1 MSHKLPQSYMLFFKL
16 TALLSKKSVALPA
29 RKYSKKIMNKHT
41 FQNYLFL
48 SLLWICCGCE
58 NTLDGLSLRSDQNE
72 RFYWENNAAAS
83 ERVAKI
89 MYNESNGSRS
99 ERFKI
104 VHISDVHLSSW
115 SPSNHYV
122 LPINLRQSV
131 QFANQPELRI
141 NVMAVT
147 GDFISYGKKSEAKAY
162 MKSFAS
168 SLQQDNFIPYV
179 ICTGN
184 HDSNIGAQEDRSP
197 IMSTLF
203 YKPEI
208 TNLLFTNNQN
218 SYKRIPN
225 ENYYYKDFSNPQ
237 GGTIR
242 MIALD
247 MIDQPS
253 DVYNTLNYA
262 HYSQEQINWLS
273 NVALREGM
281 TSSHSVIILNHYPFQ
296 HHDSGASTYLC
307 DGDYVHPWYMI
318 PEIVEAFR
326 GHTTLTKTY
335 PNQFGGEDIHVDA
348 DFTNNTATFICYL
361 GGHIH
366 ANAYFEIKGLS
377 NEQMNLPKQKM
388 IICTNQAPSEAG
400 TVYNRVK
407 REEDSLSSNSFC
419 IHAIDTQEH
428 KIYITFFGAFRP
440 EGATNYPDIQELTY

>member
-1 MSHKLPQSYMLFFKL
+1 
-16 TALLSKKSVALPA
+16 
-29 RKYSKKIMNKHT
+29 MNKHT

-72 RFYWENNAAAS
+72 RFYWGNNAAAS

-273 NVALREGM
+273 TVALREGM

-440 EGATNYPDIQELTY
+440 EGVTNYPDIQELTY

>member
-1 MSHKLPQSYMLFFKL
+1 
-16 TALLSKKSVALPA
+16 
-29 RKYSKKIMNKHT
+29 MNKHT

-72 RFYWENNAAAS
+72 RFYWGNNAAAS

-348 DFTNNTATFICYL
+348 DFTNNTVTFICYL

-440 EGATNYPDIQELTY
+440 EGVTNYPDIQELTY

>member
-1 MSHKLPQSYMLFFKL
+1 M
-16 TALLSKKSVALPA
+16 PA

-72 RFYWENNAAAS
+72 RFYWGNNAAAS

-104 VHISDVHLSSW
+104 VHISDVHISSW

-141 NVMAVT
+141 NAMAVT

-440 EGATNYPDIQELTY
+440 EGVTNYPDIQELTY

>member
-1 MSHKLPQSYMLFFKL
+1 MLFFKL

-147 GDFISYGKKSEAKAY
+147 GDFISYRKKSEAKAY

-428 KIYITFFGAFRP
+428 KIYITFFGAFHP

>member
-1 MSHKLPQSYMLFFKL
+1 MLFFKL
-16 TALLSKKSVALPA
+16 TALLSKKSVVLPA

-72 RFYWENNAAAS
+72 RFYWGNNAAAS

-440 EGATNYPDIQELTY
+440 EGVTNYPDIQELTY

>member
-1 MSHKLPQSYMLFFKL
+1 
-16 TALLSKKSVALPA
+16 
-29 RKYSKKIMNKHT
+29 MNKHSWGI
-41 FQNYLFL
+41 YLL
-48 SLLWICCGCE
+48 LTLLWVCYGCE
-58 NTLDGLSLRSDQNE
+58 DTLDGLTLRSDQNE

-83 ERVAKI
+83 ARIAKI

-104 VHISDVHLSSW
+104 VHISDVHISSW

-141 NVMAVT
+141 NAMAVT

-440 EGATNYPDIQELTY
+440 EGAKNYPDIQELTY

>member
-1 MSHKLPQSYMLFFKL
+1 MFFFKL

-72 RFYWENNAAAS
+72 RFYWGNNAAAS

-388 IICTNQAPSEAG
+388 IICTNQAPSDAG

>member
-1 MSHKLPQSYMLFFKL
+1 MLFFKL
-16 TALLSKKSVALPA
+16 TALLSTKSVALPA

-72 RFYWENNAAAS
+72 RFYWGNNAAAS

-440 EGATNYPDIQELTY
+440 EGAKNYPDIQELTY

>member
-1 MSHKLPQSYMLFFKL
+1 MFFFKL

-72 RFYWENNAAAS
+72 RFYWGNNAAAS

>member
-1 MSHKLPQSYMLFFKL
+1 MLFFKL

-72 RFYWENNAAAS
+72 RFYWGNNAAAS

-307 DGDYVHPWYMI
+307 DGDYIHPWYMI

-428 KIYITFFGAFRP
+428 KIYITFFGAFHP
-440 EGATNYPDIQELTY
+440 EGVTNYPDIQELTY

>member
-1 MSHKLPQSYMLFFKL
+1 MLFFKL

-72 RFYWENNAAAS
+72 RFYWGNNAAAS

-104 VHISDVHLSSW
+104 VHISDVHISSW

-440 EGATNYPDIQELTY
+440 EGVTNYPDIQELTY

>member
-1 MSHKLPQSYMLFFKL
+1 
-16 TALLSKKSVALPA
+16 
-29 RKYSKKIMNKHT
+29 
-41 FQNYLFL
+41 
-48 SLLWICCGCE
+48 
-58 NTLDGLSLRSDQNE
+58 
-72 RFYWENNAAAS
+72 
-83 ERVAKI
+83 
-89 MYNESNGSRS
+89 
-99 ERFKI
+99 
-104 VHISDVHLSSW
+104 
-115 SPSNHYV
+115 
-122 LPINLRQSV
+122 
-131 QFANQPELRI
+131 
-141 NVMAVT
+141 MAVT

>member
-1 MSHKLPQSYMLFFKL
+1 MLFFKL
-16 TALLSKKSVALPA
+16 TALLSKKSVVLPA

-72 RFYWENNAAAS
+72 RFYWGNNAAAS

-307 DGDYVHPWYMI
+307 DGDYIHPWYMI

-440 EGATNYPDIQELTY
+440 EGVTNYPDIQELTY

>member
-1 MSHKLPQSYMLFFKL
+1 MLFFKL
-16 TALLSKKSVALPA
+16 TALLSKKSVVLPA

-72 RFYWENNAAAS
+72 RFYWGNNAAAS

-388 IICTNQAPSEAG
+388 IICTNQAPSDAG

>member
-1 MSHKLPQSYMLFFKL
+1 M
-16 TALLSKKSVALPA
+16 PA

-72 RFYWENNAAAS
+72 RFYWGNNAAAS

-104 VHISDVHLSSW
+104 VHISDVHISSW

-141 NVMAVT
+141 NAMAVT

-168 SLQQDNFIPYV
+168 SLKQDNFIPYV

>member
-1 MSHKLPQSYMLFFKL
+1 MLFFKL
-16 TALLSKKSVALPA
+16 TALLSKKSVVLPA

-72 RFYWENNAAAS
+72 RFYWGNNAAAS

-377 NEQMNLPKQKM
+377 NEQMNLPRQKM

-440 EGATNYPDIQELTY
+440 EGVTNYPDIQELTY

>member
-1 MSHKLPQSYMLFFKL
+1 MLFFKL
-16 TALLSKKSVALPA
+16 TALLSKKSVVLPA

-72 RFYWENNAAAS
+72 RFYWGNNAAAS

-326 GHTTLTKTY
+326 GYTTLTKTY

-440 EGATNYPDIQELTY
+440 EGVTNYPDIQELTY

>member
-1 MSHKLPQSYMLFFKL
+1 MLFFKL

-41 FQNYLFL
+41 FQNCLFL

-72 RFYWENNAAAS
+72 RFYWGNNAAAS

-428 KIYITFFGAFRP
+428 KIYITFFGAFCP
-440 EGATNYPDIQELTY
+440 EGATNYTDIQELTY

>member
-1 MSHKLPQSYMLFFKL
+1 MLFFKL
-16 TALLSKKSVALPA
+16 TALLSKKSVVLPA

-72 RFYWENNAAAS
+72 RFYWGNNAAAS

-440 EGATNYPDIQELTY
+440 EGAKNYPDIQELTY

>member
-1 MSHKLPQSYMLFFKL
+1 MLFFKL

-72 RFYWENNAAAS
+72 RFYWGNNAAAS

-104 VHISDVHLSSW
+104 VHISDVHISSW

-141 NVMAVT
+141 NAMAVT

>member
-1 MSHKLPQSYMLFFKL
+1 MFFFKL

-72 RFYWENNAAAS
+72 RFYWGNNAAAS

-208 TNLLFTNNQN
+208 THLLFTNNQN

-440 EGATNYPDIQELTY
+440 EGAKNYPDIQELTY

>member
-1 MSHKLPQSYMLFFKL
+1 MFFFKL
-16 TALLSKKSVALPA
+16 TALLSKKSVVLPA

-48 SLLWICCGCE
+48 SLIWICCGCE

-72 RFYWENNAAAS
+72 RFYWGNNAAAS

-440 EGATNYPDIQELTY
+440 EGAKNYPDIQELTY

>member
-1 MSHKLPQSYMLFFKL
+1 MLFFKL

-428 KIYITFFGAFRP
+428 KIYITFFGAFHP
-440 EGATNYPDIQELTY
+440 EGVTNYPDIQELTY

>member
-1 MSHKLPQSYMLFFKL
+1 MLFFKL
-16 TALLSKKSVALPA
+16 TALLSKKSVVLPA

-72 RFYWENNAAAS
+72 RFYWGNNAAAS

-131 QFANQPELRI
+131 QFANQPELSI

-440 EGATNYPDIQELTY
+440 EGVTNYPDIQELTY

>member
-1 MSHKLPQSYMLFFKL
+1 M
-16 TALLSKKSVALPA
+16 PA

-72 RFYWENNAAAS
+72 RFYWGNNAAAS

-104 VHISDVHLSSW
+104 VHISDVHISSW

-141 NVMAVT
+141 NAMAVT

-388 IICTNQAPSEAG
+388 IICTNQAPSDAG

>member
-1 MSHKLPQSYMLFFKL
+1 MFFFKL

-72 RFYWENNAAAS
+72 RFYWGNNAAAS

-440 EGATNYPDIQELTY
+440 EGAKNYPDIQELTY

>member
-1 MSHKLPQSYMLFFKL
+1 MLFFKL

-72 RFYWENNAAAS
+72 RFYWGNNAAAS

-104 VHISDVHLSSW
+104 VHISDVHISSC

-141 NVMAVT
+141 NAMAVT

-326 GHTTLTKTY
+326 GYTTLTKTY

-440 EGATNYPDIQELTY
+440 EGAKNYPDIQELTY

>member
-1 MSHKLPQSYMLFFKL
+1 MLFFKL
-16 TALLSKKSVALPA
+16 TALLSKKSVVLPA

-72 RFYWENNAAAS
+72 RFYWGNNAAAS

-104 VHISDVHLSSW
+104 VHISDVHISSW

-141 NVMAVT
+141 NAMAVT

-440 EGATNYPDIQELTY
+440 EGAKNYPDIQELTY

>member
-1 MSHKLPQSYMLFFKL
+1 MLFFKL
-16 TALLSKKSVALPA
+16 TALLSKKSVVLPA

-72 RFYWENNAAAS
+72 RFYWGNNAAAS

-366 ANAYFEIKGLS
+366 ANAYFEINGLS
-377 NEQMNLPKQKM
+377 NEQPDLPKQKM
-388 IICTNQAPSEAG
+388 IICTNQAPSETG

-428 KIYITFFGAFRP
+428 RIYITYFGAFRP
-440 EGATNYPDIQELTY
+440 EGDSNYPDVHELSY

>member
-1 MSHKLPQSYMLFFKL
+1 
-16 TALLSKKSVALPA
+16 
-29 RKYSKKIMNKHT
+29 MNKHT

-307 DGDYVHPWYMI
+307 DGDYIHPWYMI

-335 PNQFGGEDIHVDA
+335 PNQFYPHKAPRTHQKPSDSAPHAPNQSGQYILHKSTP
-348 DFTNNTATFICYL
+348 TN
-361 GGHIH
+361 
-366 ANAYFEIKGLS
+366 S
-377 NEQMNLPKQKM
+377 
-388 IICTNQAPSEAG
+388 AP
-400 TVYNRVK
+400 
-407 REEDSLSSNSFC
+407 
-419 IHAIDTQEH
+419 
-428 KIYITFFGAFRP
+428 
-440 EGATNYPDIQELTY
+440 

>member
-1 MSHKLPQSYMLFFKL
+1 MLFFKL
-16 TALLSKKSVALPA
+16 TALLSKKSVVLPA

-72 RFYWENNAAAS
+72 RFYWGNNAAAS

-141 NVMAVT
+141 NAMAVT

-366 ANAYFEIKGLS
+366 ANAYFEIKGFS

>member
-1 MSHKLPQSYMLFFKL
+1 MLFFKL

-72 RFYWENNAAAS
+72 RFYWGNNAAAS

-147 GDFISYGKKSEAKAY
+147 GDFISYRKKSEAKAY

>member
-1 MSHKLPQSYMLFFKL
+1 MLFFKL

-72 RFYWENNAAAS
+72 RFYWGNNAAAS

-388 IICTNQAPSEAG
+388 IICTNQAPSDAG

-440 EGATNYPDIQELTY
+440 EGVTNYPDIQELTY

>member
-1 MSHKLPQSYMLFFKL
+1 MLFFKL

-72 RFYWENNAAAS
+72 RFYWGNNAAAS

-307 DGDYVHPWYMI
+307 DGDYIHPWYMI

-440 EGATNYPDIQELTY
+440 EGVTNYLDIQELTY

>member
-1 MSHKLPQSYMLFFKL
+1 
-16 TALLSKKSVALPA
+16 
-29 RKYSKKIMNKHT
+29 MNKHT

-72 RFYWENNAAAS
+72 RFYWGNNAAAS

-141 NVMAVT
+141 NAMAVT

-428 KIYITFFGAFRP
+428 KIYITFFGAFHP
-440 EGATNYPDIQELTY
+440 EGVTNYPDIQELTY

>member
-1 MSHKLPQSYMLFFKL
+1 MLFFKL

-72 RFYWENNAAAS
+72 RFYWGNNAAAS

-104 VHISDVHLSSW
+104 VHISDVHISSW

-141 NVMAVT
+141 NAMAVT

-366 ANAYFEIKGLS
+366 ANAYFEIKGFS

>member
-1 MSHKLPQSYMLFFKL
+1 
-16 TALLSKKSVALPA
+16 
-29 RKYSKKIMNKHT
+29 MNKHT

-72 RFYWENNAAAS
+72 RFYWGNNAAAS

-104 VHISDVHLSSW
+104 VHISDVHISSW

-141 NVMAVT
+141 NAMAVT

>member
-1 MSHKLPQSYMLFFKL
+1 MLFFKL

-72 RFYWENNAAAS
+72 RFYWGNNAAAS

-104 VHISDVHLSSW
+104 VHISDVHISSW

-141 NVMAVT
+141 NAMAVT

-440 EGATNYPDIQELTY
+440 EGVTNYPDIQELTY